1 MVYEQLGLK
10 IDCKREREREAC
22 CPMGLLVIIFTN
34 FIGQNFSTY
43 LNRTIIIQMQ
53 FLPLAFFHFFFFF
66 FFFYF
71 FMVLSN
77 DEKIEMLWTAVNF
90 FPIN

>member
-43 LNRTIIIQMQ
+43 LNRTIIIQTQ
-53 FLPLAFFHFFFFF
+53 FLPLAFFLFFSFLWSSLMMKRLKCSGRLLI
-66 FFFYF
+66 YF
-71 FMVLSN
+71 R
-77 DEKIEMLWTAVNF
+77 
-90 FPIN
+90 